1 MTLLGAE
8 AIDRL
13 LEVHFPQAHHGGRVM
28 FIETIGEEETVVR
41 LRQAE
46 RNMRPGNTISGP
58 AMFALADWGTYV
70 AILARHGESALQAVT
85 TGLHVIAAC
94 RAQDPERFAFLASS
108 WEGRPAHFDFLA
120 GSTALRE
127 GLSLGYDVAGMT
139 HDWAAYEAAFCV
151 RRAPY
156 LLYGS
161 G

>member
-85 TGLHVIAAC
+85 TNISLNFMRRPEPGDILATVRLLKSGKRLIVAEISMRSEVSAHVCTHA
-94 RAQDPERFAFLASS
+94 
-108 WEGRPAHFDFLA
+108 
-120 GSTALRE
+120 
-127 GLSLGYDVAGMT
+127 VATYAMP
-139 HDWAAYEAAFCV
+139 V
-151 RRAPY
+151 
-156 LLYGS
+156 
-161 G
+161 